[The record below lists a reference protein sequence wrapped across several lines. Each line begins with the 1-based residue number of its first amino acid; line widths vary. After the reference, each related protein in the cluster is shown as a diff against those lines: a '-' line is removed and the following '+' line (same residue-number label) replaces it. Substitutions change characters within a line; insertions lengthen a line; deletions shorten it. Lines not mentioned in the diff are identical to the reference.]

1 MRQTDVCGL
10 RVFER
15 GGCGSGWLC
24 CVLGGWAAVRA
35 HGGRSSSR
43 VTSNTIVALN
53 RGVTLLA
60 AISLA
65 LNVTVAA
72 LAPSAQA

>member
-1 MRQTDVCGL
+1 MHQMDVCGL
-10 RVFER
+10 RVLER
-15 GGCGSGWLC
+15 GGTGTGWLC

-35 HGGRSSSR
+35 RGGRSSSR
-43 VTSNTIVALN
+43 VASDTIVALN
-53 RGVTLLA
+53 CGVTLLA

-72 LAPSAQA
+72 LARA